1 MLRYITI
8 ISLSF
13 TALCTAAQNKW
24 SLQKCI
30 EYAYTHNLQLQQTAN
45 TAKISEVNYLQSKA
59 AILPNINGSFS
70 NTYNFG
76 RTIDRFTNQFV
87 DDKAVL
93 SQNLGVS
100 ANLTLFNGL
109 QQWNNIMQ
117 QKYAA
122 KAAEQG
128 VEAQKQTLAL
138 NIATFYLSVNYSKA
152 LMANSLQQVSVSK
165 SQVERMKKLVDA
177 GAVAKGNLLDLQ
189 SQQAQDELTYV
200 TAESNYNIALLN
212 LKQVLNLDTLNN
224 FDIEELNNALPIE
237 TIASYNVTQIYEKAL
252 NIQPSVK
259 QSELALKSSE
269 KSLSGAWGG
278 ISPNVSL
285 SAGLGTGYSGLQS
298 NPVIDP
304 TPTGFSPTGTFV
316 EGSNANVLRP
326 NFKLISDET
335 VGRSKQFKDNL
346 NRQIGLQIN
355 VPIFNGLQ
363 THSNVQRSKINVMN
377 SKLTLDVTKQTLFK
391 NIAQAYADAKG
402 AFQKFKAAEFAESAA
417 KESFKYADQRFTV
430 GAISNPEFLNAKN
443 RLQRAEIE
451 SLQNRFDYILK
462 LKVLEFYE
470 GKPLQF

>member
-1 MLRYITI
+1 MIKYITI
-8 ISLSF
+8 ITLTFVAFFAS
-13 TALCTAAQNKW
+13 AQNKW

-30 EYAYTHNLQLQQTAN
+30 EYAYTHNLQLQQTGN
-45 TAKISEVNYLQSKA
+45 NAKISEVNYLQSKA
-59 AILPNINGSFS
+59 SVLPSVNGSFN

-93 SQNLGVS
+93 SQNLGAS

-109 QQWNNIMQ
+109 QQWNTIMQ
-117 QKYAA
+117 QKYAT

-152 LMANSLQQVSVSK
+152 LMGNTLQQVNVSK
-165 SQVERMKKLVDA
+165 AQVERMKKMVDV

-189 SQQAQDELTYV
+189 SQQAQDELTYI

-212 LKQVLNLDTLNN
+212 LKQILNLDTLNN
-224 FDIEELNNALPIE
+224 FDIESIDNNLPVE
-237 TIASYNVTQIYEKAL
+237 TIANYNVAQIYEKAL
-252 NIQPSVK
+252 SIQPAIK
-259 QSELALKSSE
+259 QSEFSLKSSE
-269 KSLSGAWGG
+269 KALAVARGG
-278 ISPNVSL
+278 ISPNISF

-298 NPVIDP
+298 VPKFEF
-304 TPTGFSPTGTFV
+304 TGFSQTGSIV
-316 EGSNANVLRP
+316 EGTSQNVLQP
-326 NFKLISDET
+326 NFKLTSEET
-335 VGRSKQFKDNL
+335 VKRSKQFKDNL

-363 THSNVQRSKINVMN
+363 THSNVQRNKITLMN
-377 SKLTLDVTKQTLFK
+377 NKLNLDITKQTLFK

-402 AFQKFKAAEFAESAA
+402 SFQKHKAAEFAESAA

-430 GAISNPEFLNAKN
+430 GAISNPEFLAAKN
-443 RLQRAEIE
+443 RLQRAEIDN
-451 SLQNRFDYILK
+451 LQNKFDYILK